1 MHEAQEVLQ
10 KNKKQKKKFK
20 MSDGHDNI
28 SELWETE
35 GCLFDPL
42 LFPLGMLL
50 HRANKQSEV
59 FFLQAGESE

>member
-1 MHEAQEVLQ
+1 
-10 KNKKQKKKFK
+10 
-20 MSDGHDNI
+20 MSDGRDNI